1 MAEPGGKLINGV
13 FGVSHFRP
21 AKLKRYA
28 ILGGMSLIN
37 PAPQK
42 PPEPD
47 PLEALV
53 TRICHGEEAALGML
67 YDSTVSRVYGLAMKI
82 TLRRELA
89 EEVVG
94 DVFLQVWKKAASYQ
108 SGRASPI
115 AWLMLICRSR
125 AIDLLRREQR
135 AKKGREPIDEKADIA
150 DEKTETPIE
159 VSLNTEFGGQMKQAL
174 QTLPEIQR
182 QMIALAYFRG
192 MSHQEVADFTEQP
205 LGTVKSHLRRA
216 QQALRKTLTANGLT
230 MEAYCE

>member
-1 MAEPGGKLINGV
+1 
-13 FGVSHFRP
+13 
-21 AKLKRYA
+21 
-28 ILGGMSLIN
+28 
-37 PAPQK
+37 
-42 PPEPD
+42 
-47 PLEALV
+47 
-53 TRICHGEEAALGML
+53 
-67 YDSTVSRVYGLAMKI
+67 
-82 TLRRELA
+82 
-89 EEVVG
+89 
-94 DVFLQVWKKAASYQ
+94 
-108 SGRASPI
+108 
-115 AWLMLICRSR
+115 MLICRSR